1 MGTLL
6 QSEDDSVR
14 RPARPP
20 ERPVKTLPP
29 WTAPLREWQR
39 RALSAV
45 LSHPTV
51 DFLAMATPAA
61 GKTRFALRVAHE
73 FMTSGA
79 ALRILVVCPTNHLR
93 TQWSDAAGKMGLQL
107 DPALTNEQGLEASD
121 YHGAVVTYQQVC
133 LAPAL
138 FQRGCRSRKTLIIL
152 DELHHAGDGKNW
164 GKALRTAFE
173 PSAFRLILSGTPF
186 RSDNNPIPFIRYEQ
200 GESQADF
207 AYGYTD
213 AIRDSVCRPIVFPSY
228 EGELTWL
235 SEGREHTATFEDGLT
250 FDRQRERL
258 KTALIQESWLG
269 PVITDAHTQLTRLRK
284 EEQADAG
291 GLIVSMDQ
299 DHARWV
305 ADLVGRITG
314 TKAGVAV
321 SDDPAASRTI
331 ETFARHKTQQW
342 LVAVNMVSEGVDI
355 PRLRVGVYGTNVLTE
370 MYFRQVVGRFVRMQ
384 DLIPKPQRAW
394 LYLPKDP
401 ILVRYARQIK
411 AERDHVLEDILPA
424 GQRDLFGRVTVSTK
438 EYAPLHA
445 VARMDALIGD
455 EEGRE
460 EEAGTPVGDGPA
472 PLHERKRDLRDLHRL
487 LVGNVARKTGIDHR
501 RLNAELIA
509 RTGSRVDQATVEQ
522 LQKRIHLLERWQER
536 GYDGKR

>member
-1 MGTLL
+1 M
-6 QSEDDSVR
+6 
-14 RPARPP
+14 
-20 ERPVKTLPP
+20 KTLPA
-29 WTAPLREWQR
+29 WIAPLRDWQR

-45 LSHPTV
+45 CAHPIK

-61 GKTRFALRVAHE
+61 GKTRFALAVAHHYL
-73 FMTSGA
+73 TAGA
-79 ALRILVVCPTNHLR
+79 AVRVLVVCPTNHLR
-93 TQWSDAAGKMGLQL
+93 RQWSDAAGKIGLHL
-107 DPALTNEQGLEASD
+107 DPALTNEQAVEASD

-133 LAPAL
+133 LAPTI
-138 FQRGCRSRKTLIIL
+138 FQRACTSRKTLLIL

-164 GKALRTAFE
+164 GRALRAAFE
-173 PSAFRLILSGTPF
+173 PAVFRLILSGTPF

-200 GESQADF
+200 GESRADF

-213 AIRDSVCRPIVFPSY
+213 AIADGVCRPIVFPSY
-228 EGELTWL
+228 EGELTWF

-258 KTALIQESWLG
+258 KTALLQETWLG
-269 PVITDAHTQLTRLRK
+269 PVIADAHAQLTRLRK
-284 EEQADAG
+284 EEQPDSG

-305 ADLVGRITG
+305 AELVGRITG
-314 TKAGVAV
+314 VKAAVAV
-321 SDDPAASRTI
+321 SDDPAASEVI
-331 ETFARHKTQQW
+331 EEFGGHKKQQW

-384 DLIPKPQRAW
+384 DGMPKPQRAW

-401 ILVRYARQIK
+401 VLAHYARQIK
-411 AERDHVLEDILPA
+411 AERDHVLEEIMPA
-424 GQRDLFGRVTVSTK
+424 GQRDLFGRVTVSTN
-438 EYAPLHA
+438 EYMPLMA
-445 VARMDALIGD
+445 VARVDSVIGEEDARG
-455 EEGRE
+455 ESQTAVSAEP
-460 EEAGTPVGDGPA
+460 PVS
-472 PLHERKRDLRDLHRL
+472 LHEQKQDLRELHRL
-487 LVGNVARKTGIDHR
+487 LVSAVARAGGIDHR

-509 RTGSRVDQATVEQ
+509 RTGSRVDQATTEQ
-522 LQKRIHLLERWQER
+522 LRKRIQLLERWKDQ

>member
-1 MGTLL
+1 M
-6 QSEDDSVR
+6 
-14 RPARPP
+14 
-20 ERPVKTLPP
+20 KTLPA
-29 WTAPLREWQR
+29 WTAPLRDWQR

-45 LSHPTV
+45 CAHPAM

-61 GKTRFALRVAHE
+61 GKTRFALAVAHHYLRI
-73 FMTSGA
+73 GA
-79 ALRILVVCPTNHLR
+79 AVRVLVVCPTNHLR
-93 TQWSDAAGKMGLQL
+93 GQWSDAAGKIGLHL
-107 DPALTNEQGLEASD
+107 DPALTNEQAVEASD

-133 LAPAL
+133 LAPAI
-138 FQRGCRSRKTLIIL
+138 FQRACKSKKTLLIL

-173 PSAFRLILSGTPF
+173 PAVFRLILSGTPF

-200 GESQADF
+200 GESRADF
-207 AYGYTD
+207 AYGYTE
-213 AIRDSVCRPIVFPSY
+213 AIGDGVCRPIVFPSY
-228 EGELTWL
+228 EGELTWF

-258 KTALIQESWLG
+258 KTALLQETWLG
-269 PVITDAHTQLTRLRK
+269 PVITDAHAQLTRLRK
-284 EEQADAG
+284 EEQPDSG

-314 TKAGVAV
+314 VKAAVAV
-321 SDDPAASRTI
+321 SDDPAASGVI
-331 ETFARHKTQQW
+331 EDFAGHKKQQW

-384 DLIPKPQRAW
+384 DGMPKPQRAW

-401 ILVRYARQIK
+401 VLAHYARQIK
-411 AERDHVLEDILPA
+411 AERDHVLEEIMPA
-424 GQRDLFGRVTVSTK
+424 GQRDLFGRVTVSTN
-438 EYAPLHA
+438 EYMPLMA
-445 VARMDALIGD
+445 VARVDSVIGEEDARGESLTAIST
-455 EEGRE
+455 EP
-460 EEAGTPVGDGPA
+460 PVS
-472 PLHERKRDLRDLHRL
+472 LHEQKQDLRELHRM
-487 LVGNVARKTGIDHR
+487 LVSAVARAGGIDHR

-522 LQKRIHLLERWQER
+522 LRKRIQLLERWKDQ